1 MLIIKKKYRKEE
13 SRPEKE
19 STQMGTKYSALTQ
32 DSVLSTLHTWP
43 TGFIV
48 LTSQFY
54 TAGLGVKSGFYGL
67 CQEVNEHEHV

>member
-1 MLIIKKKYRKEE
+1 
-13 SRPEKE
+13 
-19 STQMGTKYSALTQ
+19 MGTKYSALTQ